1 MYTRIKKQKIPFK
14 FLRLFR
20 FPFRENKQKG
30 AQTQEKIIFLKN
42 VWAFCA
48 MKKSNFGISMKAT
61 KHHGW
66 AYTLFCWIW
75 IPWRPEDKNI
85 DGKKKKKKKNF
96 WEHLIY
102 KTCRWLNKN
111 PKPSDILE
119 WTLLQGFTVGKSFA
133 A

>member
-85 DGKKKKKKKNF
+85 DGKKKKKKKNV

-102 KTCRWLNKN
+102 ITCRWLNKN